1 MNALALICR
10 HCGWMTAVTLDEA
23 ATVIRELGRAAD
35 AFALRAGE
43 QEACRDRARPG
54 SAVQHRHAHSATLWR
69 QAEQSLRAR
78 IGELAAGPR

>member
-1 MNALALICR
+1 
-10 HCGWMTAVTLDEA
+10 MTAVTLDDA

-54 SAVQHRHAHSATLWR
+54 SAVQHHHAHSATLWR
-69 QAEQSLRAR
+69 QAEQVLRAR